1 MTECV
6 RRSAVKREG
15 WENQFILLMFQMSS
29 RNGLNSLPS
38 PADSAMR
45 VACDR
50 VATIAAPPL
59 RLHLKVYQLLRVS
72 TAPLEELEK

>member
-6 RRSAVKREG
+6 RRSAVKRQG

-45 VACDR
+45 VPC
-50 VATIAAPPL
+50 ATIAAPPL
-59 RLHLKVYQLLRVS
+59 RLHLEVYQLLRVS